1 MTESNALDS
10 AIAAGVAL
18 LVIQGRV
25 GSMKDWTAKNLREI
39 GSSTLKLYM
48 QLARG
53 RDKIEAARKDAPF
66 LSIREARQ
74 LLTTKRRSKQEPEQE
89 EDPELTDVQLIRQL
103 TASGLDWLLKNL
115 PEDWRIEFLNR
126 LRGPVLRAA
135 QREHP
140 NTRLKNLN
148 LRLVHS
154 SDRPTKH

>member
-1 MTESNALDS
+1 MSFNDFREKINANSHRVVVLDELAGQVRAAHQEVRAARQAVRMTESNALDS

-25 GSMKDWTAKNLREI
+25 VSMKDWTAKNLREI

-103 TASGLDWLLKNL
+103 TARGLDWL
-115 PEDWRIEFLNR
+115 
-126 LRGPVLRAA
+126 
-135 QREHP
+135 
-140 NTRLKNLN
+140 
-148 LRLVHS
+148 
-154 SDRPTKH
+154 